1 MSLTLWNDELQAVV
15 DMSTYQLCD
24 KYGKS
29 EHKDMFHTEITTL
42 VGKKYAFKVSIYA
55 YNVKKMLPVFTVL
68 RLFDDHEII
77 DPYPPSA
84 TLTKIPR
91 GRQNSAVMYVT
102 PLDLESKTD
111 ENTTPVNTVKSIA
124 TTSGTNDA
132 KKKRPAEDDYGSES
146 SNGKKAKMVE
156 VKIEKDA

>member
-15 DMSTYQLCD
+15 DMSAYQLCD
-24 KYGKS
+24 KYGK
-29 EHKDMFHTEITTL
+29 DTE
-42 VGKKYAFKVSIYA
+42 
-55 YNVKKMLPVFTVL
+55 
-68 RLFDDHEII
+68 
-77 DPYPPSA
+77 A
-84 TLTKIPR
+84 T
-91 GRQNSAVMYVT
+91 NSAVMYVT

-124 TTSGTNDA
+124 TTSGANDA